1 MLVVTSELKVLH
13 RVMEQILLEI
23 PVVLLLEGGRLI
35 PFVSFHARCVDPVH
49 QLVLTVTS

>member
-13 RVMEQILLEI
+13 RVMKQILLEI
-23 PVVLLLEGGRLI
+23 LVVLLEGGRHI
-35 PFVSFHARCVDPVH
+35 PFVSFHARCVDPVP